1 MHCAYTACFRAEA
14 GSAGRDTRGLIRQH
28 QFNKV
33 ELVKFCKPETS
44 YDELEKLT
52 RDAEDVLQ
60 MLGLPYRVVKICIGD
75 LGFTAAMKY
84 DIEVWMPSYVDMLK
98 FQVVVTLKHSRQD
111 VLTLS
116 TKIMQATKLNL
127 YTH

>member
-44 YDELEKLT
+44 YDELEKAYK
-52 RDAEDVLQ
+52 R
-60 MLGLPYRVVKICIGD
+60 C
-75 LGFTAAMKY
+75 
-84 DIEVWMPSYVDMLK
+84 
-98 FQVVVTLKHSRQD
+98 
-111 VLTLS
+111 
-116 TKIMQATKLNL
+116 
-127 YTH
+127 

>member
-1 MHCAYTACFRAEA
+1 
-14 GSAGRDTRGLIRQH
+14 
-28 QFNKV
+28 
-33 ELVKFCKPETS
+33 
-44 YDELEKLT
+44 
-52 RDAEDVLQ
+52 

-84 DIEVWMPSYVDMLK
+84 DIEVWMPSYGRYVEIS
-98 FQVVVTLKHSRQD
+98 VVVTLKHSRQD